1 MWAYEL
7 ADRDPTRIILPIT
20 AGPIERID
28 FSAKNEWLFLHDFK
42 RVEAPR
48 YKPFPQAEAVTRTL
62 HALQLTLPG
71 EAPLPVAPQPTES
84 AGDLVT
90 RGRAMQAQ
98 GKHAEALP
106 LFERATELEPR
117 SFDAWFNL
125 GLSHTEAGHHGP
137 DLEAYGRA
145 LALDPND
152 TVAWNNKGN
161 ALYGLKRYE
170 EALTAYDRALAL
182 DTTYAIAWYNKGNA
196 LRYRKRYEEA
206 LAAYDRALVLDP
218 NEALGWAGKGAAL
231 RALGRAREA
240 EEPERR
246 ARVLAWLE
254 RVCGEGSLP

>member
-1 MWAYEL
+1 
-7 ADRDPTRIILPIT
+7 
-20 AGPIERID
+20 
-28 FSAKNEWLFLHDFK
+28 
-42 RVEAPR
+42 
-48 YKPFPQAEAVTRTL
+48 VTRTL

-84 AGDLVT
+84 AEDLVT
-90 RGRAMQAQ
+90 RGRAMRAQ
-98 GKHAEALP
+98 GKHAEAPP
-106 LFERATELEPR
+106 LFERATELDQR

-152 TVAWNNKGN
+152 MVVWNNKGN
-161 ALYGLKRYE
+161 TLYGL
-170 EALTAYDRALAL
+170 
-182 DTTYAIAWYNKGNA
+182 
-196 LRYRKRYEEA
+196 KRYEEA
-206 LAAYDRALVLDP
+206 LAAYDRALALDP

-246 ARVLAWLE
+246 ARMLAWLE
-254 RVCGEGSLP
+254 RVCGECSLP